1 MTSLSEGKIDLVT
14 LGDTAPAAARERASL
29 RRLGRVRWGLAA
41 GFVLLLIVAS
51 AVFAPWIA
59 PHDPLAVNIRHRL
72 GPPAWMD
79 GGVPASMS
87 SSATFAPALIQSVLT
102 ARRSA
107 A

>member
-1 MTSLSEGKIDLVT
+1 VTSLSEGKIDLVT

-59 PHDPLAVNIRHRL
+59 PTIRS
-72 GPPAWMD
+72 P
-79 GGVPASMS
+79 ST
-87 SSATFAPALIQSVLT
+87 SATASGLPPGWTAASPLT
-102 ARRSA
+102 RSA
-107 A
+107 RTRSGAICSPA